1 MCGIKGG
8 ESFFLLHILLL
19 RLLDEG
25 DKRSQHLAHPLSLYT
40 YVPTHPPHSIVLY
53 CAPADKAAGLLT
65 TKITESPR
73 KNILLTYRSLFIDWP
88 FFRPFPPLENSVHIS
103 LTSSNSLHFVVWLK
117 FVFFAIDQCLSE
129 ISGENC
135 RHRSGSEAESG
146 SRCHP
151 QSPRREVKI
160 RL

>member
-117 FVFFAIDQCLSE
+117 VFVFLQLIKVWVRF
-129 ISGENC
+129 
-135 RHRSGSEAESG
+135 R
-146 SRCHP
+146 
-151 QSPRREVKI
+151 VKI
-160 RL
+160 VDVGAVQKQRAAAGAIPNPHDAR